1 MSGRDMD
8 STVTRKA
15 RTGRTPLLSVDK
27 HEQII
32 DIVKANPKQIKT
44 AINTID
50 EMFGKTI
57 ASKP

>member
-1 MSGRDMD
+1 
-8 STVTRKA
+8 
-15 RTGRTPLLSVDK
+15 VDK

-57 ASKP
+57 SVKTLKRIIKKTPLVSRA